1 MYLPL
6 DTMYTERIKHK
17 VLSLVTLLDITAL
30 FNLIT
35 LPLLVTKASDT
46 TRPQSTTKVLDI
58 SLLLLAT
65 HTMDTTPPQL
75 TTKASDISLLL
86 SATPTMD
93 TTPPL
98 SETQTTDTTLPL
110 SRTLTTDTT
119 PPLLATQTTDATLPL
134 SRTHTSDTSVL
145 RMSMAQLTRL
155 LILKVSMETTV
166 PHQPAPQ
173 CMSMIQS
180 PVTIMFS
187 VTLMLIIQDIIH
199 STAIT
204 AKAMPVRFLTL
215 TTLTLAVSVSLTM
228 TAEAG
233 VAPHLVELVIIAA
246 LVDLG
251 TVADQ
256 LIRIDLIAIATETMT
271 LMKRRAL
278 T

>member
-1 MYLPL
+1 
-6 DTMYTERIKHK
+6 
-17 VLSLVTLLDITAL
+17 L
-30 FNLIT
+30 FNLIS

-46 TRPQSTTKVLDI
+46 TPPQSITRALDI
-58 SLLLLAT
+58 SLLLSAT
-65 HTMDTTPPQL
+65 HTMDTMPPQL

-86 SATPTMD
+86 SAT
-93 TTPPL
+93 
-98 SETQTTDTTLPL
+98 
-110 SRTLTTDTT
+110 LTTDTI

-166 PHQPAPQ
+166 PHQPAPH
-173 CMSMIQS
+173 CMAMIQS
-180 PVTIMFS
+180 SVTIMFS
-187 VTLMLIIQDIIH
+187 VTLIHIIQDIIH

-228 TAEAG
+228 TEEAA
-233 VAPHLVELVIIAA
+233 VAPHLVELVMVAA

-251 TVADQ
+251 TVAD
-256 LIRIDLIAIATETMT
+256 
-271 LMKRRAL
+271 
-278 T
+278 